1 MKYINTRGIIY
12 DVTKEEYLLMKNKN
26 NALQNQIAKES
37 IFTALMILMEQ
48 KNFKDI
54 SITELTKKAGVSRM
68 AFYRNYSQME
78 DVINLYLI
86 EYMEDYSKQLLNNKI
101 LNNYESALLYFTCF
115 RKQGKLIANLI
126 HSNLTNLI
134 FESSVE
140 FFHTFSKNIVCE
152 KPCSS
157 VKQRYHAE
165 FIVGGLYKVL
175 IEWAR
180 NGMVES
186 NEDMAGFINVLMKD

>member
-1 MKYINTRGIIY
+1 MLI
-12 DVTKEEYLLMKNKN
+12 KNRN

-48 KNFKDI
+48 KNFKEI

-78 DVINLYLI
+78 NVITLYLM
-86 EYMEDYSKQLLNNKI
+86 EYLEVYSKRLPNEKI
-101 LNNYESALLYFTCF
+101 ANNYESTLLYFACF
-115 RKQGKLIANLI
+115 RKQGKLLANLI
-126 HSNLTNLI
+126 RSDLTNLI

-140 FFHTFSKNIVCE
+140 YFCIFSKNIVCE
-152 KPCSS
+152 KPCSPE
-157 VKQRYHAE
+157 KQRYHAE
-165 FIVGGLYKVL
+165 FIIGGLSKVL
-175 IEWAR
+175 IEWAK

-186 NEDMAGFINVLMKD
+186 DDDMARFVNELMND

>member
-1 MKYINTRGIIY
+1 
-12 DVTKEEYLLMKNKN
+12 MKNKN
-26 NALQNQIAKES
+26 NALQNQIARES

-48 KNFKDI
+48 KNFKEI

-68 AFYRNYSQME
+68 AFYRNYNQME
-78 DVINLYLI
+78 DVITLYLM
-86 EYMEDYSKQLLNNKI
+86 EYLEDYSKQLLNNKKFD
-101 LNNYESALLYFTCF
+101 NYESARLYFACF
-115 RKQGKLIANLI
+115 RKQEKLIANLI

-157 VKQRYHAE
+157 EKQKYHAE

-175 IEWAR
+175 IEWAKS
-180 NGMVES
+180 GMVES
-186 NEDMAGFINVLMKD
+186 DKDMAGFINALMK

>member
-1 MKYINTRGIIY
+1 
-12 DVTKEEYLLMKNKN
+12 MKNKN

-48 KNFKDI
+48 KSFKEI

-68 AFYRNYSQME
+68 AFYRNYNQME
-78 DVINLYLI
+78 DVITLYLM
-86 EYMEDYSKQLLNNKI
+86 EYLEDYSKQLLNKKNF
-101 LNNYESALLYFTCF
+101 NNYESARLYFACF
-115 RKQGKLIANLI
+115 RKQEKLIVNLI

-134 FESSVE
+134 FESNVE
-140 FFHTFSKNIVCE
+140 FFHAFSKNIVCE

-157 VKQRYHAE
+157 KKQKYHAE

-175 IEWAR
+175 IEWAK

-186 NEDMAGFINVLMKD
+186 DDDMAGFINALDISKAVTFA

>member
-1 MKYINTRGIIY
+1 
-12 DVTKEEYLLMKNKN
+12 MKNIN
-26 NALQNQIAKES
+26 NVLQNQIAKES

-48 KNFKDI
+48 KNFKEI
-54 SITELTKKAGVSRM
+54 SITELTKRAGVSRM

-78 DVINLYLI
+78 DVITLYLI
-86 EYMEDYSKQLLNNKI
+86 EYLEDYSKQLLNNKKY
-101 LNNYESALLYFTCF
+101 NYESARLYFACF
-115 RKQGKLIANLI
+115 RKQEKLIVNLI

-157 VKQRYHAE
+157 EKQRYHAE

-175 IEWAR
+175 IEWAK

-186 NEDMAGFINVLMKD
+186 DENMASFINALMKD